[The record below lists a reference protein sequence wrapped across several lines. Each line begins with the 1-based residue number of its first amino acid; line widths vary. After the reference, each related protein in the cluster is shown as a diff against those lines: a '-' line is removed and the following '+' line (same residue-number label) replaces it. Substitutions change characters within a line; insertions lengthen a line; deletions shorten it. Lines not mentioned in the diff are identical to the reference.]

1 MMKKLLA
8 CMLALMCLL
17 LAMTAMAEN
26 SDVLTTENGFEL
38 TREYRWF
45 VNQYKNVRG
54 RTVTYYDNVYAYN
67 HGDYVLTPF
76 DANVP
81 DEYFVKDAN
90 GTYALAPIVLDITDA
105 MRTALYGAD
114 EGETYLYYGQ
124 YCERITGKKGR
135 VGFSG
140 VHEGIDFCYMDGAK
154 LHAILGGEVTRA
166 GDSNG
171 TVGIYN
177 EEYDVTLLYLH
188 CEEIEVRRG
197 DMLEAGD
204 VFAAEGNK
212 GSGSPYTHVEMRTG
226 RHTSS
231 NTYRDVKLESDCPY
245 PVMQEALGVS
255 ESGRQPITA
264 AAVAQA
270 QLLRE
275 QAEAAAR
282 AEALAQEEAEKEA
295 SKEAELEELNIVD
308 SLPGTLEG
316 LGFGADETEAPASV
330 DETPA
335 AEATAVPE
343 ATLPPAGA

>member
-1 MMKKLLA
+1 MKKLLTI
-8 CMLALMCLL
+8 MLALMCLL
-17 LAMTAMAEN
+17 FAMTAFAAEAEEAI
-26 SDVLTTENGFEL
+26 LTENGFEL
-38 TREYRWF
+38 TKEYRWF

-54 RTVTYYDNVYAYN
+54 RTVLYYDDVYAYN

-81 DEYFVKDAN
+81 DAYFVKDEN

-105 MRTALYGAD
+105 MRNALYGAD
-114 EGETYLYYGQ
+114 EGETFLYYGQ
-124 YCERITGKKGR
+124 YCERIVGKKGR
-135 VGFSG
+135 EGFSG
-140 VHEGIDFCYMDGAK
+140 VHEGVDFCYMDGAQ

-171 TVGIYN
+171 TVGVYN

-197 DMLEAGD
+197 DIVEAGD
-204 VFAAEGNK
+204 VIGLEGNK

-231 NTYRDVKLESDCPY
+231 NTYRDTKLESACPY
-245 PVMQEALGVS
+245 PVMQEALGVAA
-255 ESGRQPITA
+255 SGRQPVTA

-270 QLLRE
+270 QLMRE
-275 QAEAAAR
+275 QAEAAAKAE
-282 AEALAQEEAEKEA
+282 AEALEEAEKA
-295 SKEAELEELNIVD
+295 AELEELNIVD
-308 SLPGTLEG
+308 ELPGTQEG
-316 LGFGADETEAPASV
+316 YGFGGTE
-330 DETPA
+330 ETPA
-335 AEATAVPE
+335 AESAVIPE